1 VCARV
6 SRLCPGSPGG
16 KTLSFTAD
24 GFTDPTLACARSTRA
39 SAVEGRSDDSIV
51 AMLKAAVL
59 LLVLLTPAPALL
71 APSFRA
77 ATHAFHHLL
86 NPPAVLRTSADL
98 EALSNTRIPRSD
110 GGEILAAVAR
120 PSQLTGKPLRVL
132 VVLHEFFGLTE
143 SIVGKAQAYA
153 DELECLVIAPDT
165 FRGTTTSFIPQAI
178 WLALSTPQQRVNKD
192 LTDVFAWASEQPGV
206 NAARPA
212 VLGFCYGG
220 GKALRFTTQ
229 IKPDAATVVFYGNPL
244 TSPEDF
250 AKLRAPVCGIFGTQ
264 DPQIPQGLVTKFRE
278 ALEAANVEHEVMSY
292 YGVGHAFWTDV
303 GQVEREEMPQLA
315 AWRLSTNFLRNH
327 FEGKESFARK
337 RAFLEFM
344 LEEQAAR
351 EAADTQAEAPLDP
364 TE

>member
-1 VCARV
+1 
-6 SRLCPGSPGG
+6 
-16 KTLSFTAD
+16 
-24 GFTDPTLACARSTRA
+24 
-39 SAVEGRSDDSIV
+39 
-51 AMLKAAVL
+51 MLKAAVL

-250 AKLRAPVCGIFGTQ
+250 AKLRAPVCGIFGTR
-264 DPQIPQGLVTKFRE
+264 DPQIPQGLVAKFRE

-351 EAADTQAEAPLDP
+351 EASDPQAEAPLDP